1 MTGLSADA
9 ELGPI
14 RPEPRPTCRLDY
26 RPRPAFPILNSPCPN
41 AGSVPRV
48 HSPEVPGQVRVFTP
62 GEVAEN
68 NQSKYLGVLVA
79 SKYARELNL
88 LPREAV
94 VVADQKKLSTRA
106 LEAITSGQVEYRLVE
121 RRKPDS
127 V

>member
-1 MTGLSADA
+1 MLS
-9 ELGPI
+9 P
-14 RPEPRPTCRLDY
+14 
-26 RPRPAFPILNSPCPN
+26 
-41 AGSVPRV
+41 VPV
-48 HSPEVPGQVRVFTP
+48 PVVPEVPSEVRVFTP

-106 LEAITSGQVEYRLVE
+106 LEAITSGQVEYRLVQ
-121 RRKPDS
+121 RRKPDTE
-127 V
+127 